1 MKYNKDIKDKVIP
14 KNKEKNVGPI
24 EGFIMQSTPNDK
36 VIAKTKYLKKCSG
49 YFINV
54 YKTKYTLVK
63 QIKDPIE

>member
-1 MKYNKDIKDKVIP
+1 MKYSKDTNDKVIP
-14 KNKEKNVGPI
+14 KNKEKKVGPI
-24 EGFIMQSTPNDK
+24 EGFIKQSTPNDK

-54 YKTKYTLVK
+54 YKIKYKLVK